1 MADCLFCRIVEGKVL
16 ANVVYR
22 DAQCIGFDDI
32 HPAAPV
38 HVLFVPK
45 RHLEG
50 VNTLTEADRAEAGQ
64 LFLAAAAYARQRGL
78 EASGYR
84 VVADAAPTPAK
95 ASFTS
100 TCTCWGESPSTST
113 RTPGAGTSL
122 RTLADGPASAMQ
134 PLAMKPAPC

>member
-1 MADCLFCRIVEGKVL
+1 MADCLFCRIVEGKVP

-84 VVADAAPTPAK
+84 VVANVGPDSGQSVFHLHLHLLGGKP
-95 ASFTS
+95 
-100 TCTCWGESPSTST
+100 
-113 RTPGAGTSL
+113 L
-122 RTLADGPASAMQ
+122 HLNADTGRGD
-134 PLAMKPAPC
+134 

>member
-1 MADCLFCRIVEGKVL
+1 MADCLFCRIVEGKVP

-22 DAQCIGFDDI
+22 DAHCIGFDDI

-84 VVADAAPTPAK
+84 VVANVGPDSGQSVLHLHLHLLGGKP
-95 ASFTS
+95 
-100 TCTCWGESPSTST
+100 
-113 RTPGAGTSL
+113 L
-122 RTLADGPASAMQ
+122 NLNADTGRGD
-134 PLAMKPAPC
+134 